1 MRENFFFFLTEPAGN
16 LSSHKA
22 LKIPRILTR
31 TRDLRQAT
39 VSCGILVM
47 FLFDNIS
54 SSQSSSDFHS
64 LKRGHLPELLFI
76 LDAPNLLAQSIGEQ
90 VVSGQTSD
98 DPGDGVGSAS
108 GCIPPRVRV
117 ALL

>member
-1 MRENFFFFLTEPAGN
+1 MWDFGDVSFRQYFF
-16 LSSHKA
+16 
-22 LKIPRILTR
+22 ILNHP
-31 TRDLRQAT
+31 LIF
-39 VSCGILVM
+39 ILERA
-47 FLFDNIS
+47 S
-54 SSQSSSDFHS
+54 
-64 LKRGHLPELLFI
+64 HLPELLFI

-90 VVSGQTSD
+90 VVSGQTGC